1 MRLVETTSFRRGKLP
16 HWEIK
21 GGRYFVTVR
30 LADSLPA
37 AIVARLQE
45 IHRTLS
51 AVESASTQFIALQRQ
66 YFQTMEQ
73 HLDAGT
79 GACLLRDSIAAT
91 ILRDEL
97 LALDDWSVAVPHY
110 SIMPNHWHALLVP
123 APDCAHS
130 LDEIIKRLKGRTGRL
145 IRAATKSSGTGPVWQ
160 REWFDRWMR
169 DDAEWAKTVAY
180 IRNNPVKAGLA
191 ARWEDH
197 LWTK

>member
-21 GGRYFVTVR
+21 GGRYFVTLR

-45 IHRTLS
+45 IHRTLA
-51 AVESASTQFIALQRQ
+51 AVDPVSDQFATLQRQ
-66 YFQTMEQ
+66 CFVTMERY
-73 HLDAGT
+73 LDAGT
-79 GACLLRDSIAAT
+79 GACWLREPACAQVI
-91 ILRDEL
+91 IDEL
-97 LALDDWSVAVPHY
+97 GALTDWSIAVPHY

-123 APDCAHS
+123 APDCTHS

-180 IRNNPVKAGLA
+180 IRKNPVKAGLA
-191 ARWEDH
+191 AHWEDH